1 MSDLGEDKA
10 KKEVTNFAKY
20 TGIAF
25 QMLATIGLFVFI
37 GYKIDE
43 YRNSTTLIFTA
54 LVGLLGV
61 ILSLVQL
68 IRSLNKSKK

>member
-1 MSDLGEDKA
+1 MGGLGSNKA
-10 KKEVTNFAKY
+10 KRETTNFVKY
-20 TGIAF
+20 TGVAF
-25 QMLATIGLFVFI
+25 QMLATIGLFVFL

-54 LVGLLGV
+54 LLGLLGV

-68 IRSLNKSKK
+68 IRSLNKPRK

>member
-1 MSDLGEDKA
+1 MDDLDQDRA

-43 YRNSTTLIFTA
+43 YQNSSTLLFTA
-54 LVGLLGV
+54 LLGLLGV

-68 IRSLNKSKK
+68 IRSLSKAKK